1 MRKGKPQEVW
11 IIMKEVC
18 LGTIGSG
25 PIVHHILD
33 NVQKVEGVSLKAVYS
48 RTIERAR
55 QLADEYGCTNVYTS
69 LEKMLADETVN
80 TVYVASPNILHYEQA
95 KQALLAGKH
104 VWCEKPFTT
113 TLAQAEELISIAEE
127 KGLYLIEAAPPM
139 FVPNFKLLKM
149 YLPKVGRV
157 RLVLGSYSQ
166 YSSRYDNLKNGE
178 LPNIFNPEMGGGC
191 LMDIN
196 FYNVLLC
203 CALFGKPDEATY
215 TANIFPGVGCDTSGV
230 AVLKYPDFTAVCS
243 GAKDTWGTNAFQI
256 QGEEGFIRIDGGSNG
271 LAEIALG
278 TKEET
283 KVYSHQPDPDR
294 WYYEVEELTRLFLE
308 DAKDEI
314 DGRHEIIRNTVDT
327 MCRLRASAGIR
338 FPGDPE

>member
-55 QLADEYGCTNVYTS
+55 QLGDEYGCTNVYSS
-69 LEKMLADETVN
+69 LEKMLGDESVN

-178 LPNIFNPEMGGGC
+178 LPNIFNPALATGC
-191 LMDIN
+191 LMDLGI
-196 FYNVLLC
+196 YCVYPALD
-203 CALFGKPDEATY
+203 LFGLPEKI
-215 TANIFPGVGCDTSGV
+215 TACAHCAYCHD
-230 AVLKYPDFTAVCS
+230 
-243 GAKDTWGTNAFQI
+243 
-256 QGEEGFIRIDGGSNG
+256 
-271 LAEIALG
+271 
-278 TKEET
+278 
-283 KVYSHQPDPDR
+283 
-294 WYYEVEELTRLFLE
+294 
-308 DAKDEI
+308 
-314 DGRHEIIRNTVDT
+314 
-327 MCRLRASAGIR
+327 
-338 FPGDPE
+338 

>member
-11 IIMKEVC
+11 KMNEVC

-48 RTIERAR
+48 RTIERAK
-55 QLADEYGCTNVYTS
+55 QLGDEYGCTNLYTS
-69 LEKMLADETVN
+69 LEKMLGDESVN
-80 TVYVASPNILHYEQA
+80 TIYIASPNLLHYEQA

-113 TLAQAEELISIAEE
+113 TIAQAEELISIAEE
-127 KGLYLIEAAPPM
+127 KGLYLVETAPTT
-139 FVPNFKLLKM
+139 FLPNYKLLKM

-157 RLVLGSYSQ
+157 RLVLGNYSQ

-203 CALFGKPDEATY
+203 CALFGNPERATY
-215 TANIFPGVGCDTSGV
+215 TANLFPKVGCDTSGV
-230 AVLKYPDFTAVCS
+230 AVLKYPDFTAVCA
-243 GAKDTWGTNAFQI
+243 GAKDTWGQNSFQI
-256 QGEEGFIRIDGGSNG
+256 QGENGFIKIDGGSNG
-271 LAEIALG
+271 LTEIALG
-278 TKEET
+278 TKED
-283 KVYSHQPDPDR
+283 VRAYSHQPETDR

-314 DGRHEIIRNTVDT
+314 DARHAIIRDTVDT

>member
-1 MRKGKPQEVW
+1 
-11 IIMKEVC
+11 MKEVC

-48 RTIERAR
+48 RTIERAK
-55 QLADEYGCTNVYTS
+55 QLGNEYGCTNVYAS
-69 LEKMLADETVN
+69 LEKMLADESVN
-80 TVYVASPNILHYEQA
+80 TVYIASPNIMHYEQA

-127 KGLYLIEAAPPM
+127 KGLYLVETAPTT
-139 FVPNFKLLKM
+139 FLPNYKLLKL
-149 YLPKVGRV
+149 YLHNVGRV
-157 RLVLGSYSQ
+157 RLVMGSYSQ

-203 CALFGKPDEATY
+203 CALFGKPDEAVY
-215 TANIFPGVGCDTSGV
+215 TPNIFPGVGCDTSGV
-230 AVLKYPDFTAVCS
+230 AVLKYPDFTAMCS
-243 GAKDTWGTNAFQI
+243 GAKDTWGDNFFQI
-256 QGEEGFIRIDGGSNG
+256 QGEDGYIKIDGGSNG
-271 LAEIALG
+271 LSEIVVG
-278 TKEET
+278 TREESRAF
-283 KVYSHQPDPDR
+283 SHQPETDR
-294 WYYEVEELTRLFLE
+294 WYYEVEELTRLFLN
-308 DAKDEI
+308 DAKEEI
-314 DGRHEIIRNTVDT
+314 DARHEIIRNTVDT
-327 MCRLRASAGIR
+327 MCMLRKSAGLV
-338 FPGDPE
+338 FPGDE